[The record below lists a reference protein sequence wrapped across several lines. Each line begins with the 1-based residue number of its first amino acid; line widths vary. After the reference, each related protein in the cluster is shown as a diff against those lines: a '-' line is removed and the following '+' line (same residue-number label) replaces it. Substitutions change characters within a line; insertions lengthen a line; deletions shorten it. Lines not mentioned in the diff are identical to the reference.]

1 MVNPWIGIAA
11 FAVVATLI
19 PASFLLVSWLLRPS
33 VPEKQKKITYESG
46 EQPTGDTRVKF
57 NIQYYLLALMFVVF
71 DIETVLIYPWAVVF
85 ADNRSTFI
93 PALVFVVILF
103 FGLGWAW
110 KNGGME
116 WVKPS
121 IDRRSPDRT
130 S

>member
-33 VPEKQKKITYESG
+33 VPEKQKQITYESG

-71 DIETVLIYPWAVVF
+71 DIETVLIYPWAVIF
-85 ADNRSTFI
+85 ADNKATFI
-93 PALVFVVILF
+93 PAVVFVVILF

-110 KNGGME
+110 KNGAMQ

-121 IDRRSPDRT
+121 IDRRSPDT
-130 S
+130 